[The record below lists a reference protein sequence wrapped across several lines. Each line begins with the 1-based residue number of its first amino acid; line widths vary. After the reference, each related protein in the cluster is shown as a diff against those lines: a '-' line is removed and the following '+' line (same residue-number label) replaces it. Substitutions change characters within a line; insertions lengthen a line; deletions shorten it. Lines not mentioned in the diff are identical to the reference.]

1 MLKLYKNKLSLLLGD
16 CFFVLFSF
24 FFSIFIRYDFSFP
37 PEVVFL
43 FTITNVI
50 IFLVVK
56 IFCFRLFALYIGM
69 WRYTSVWDLLNILKG
84 SFFGSSIII
93 LGVSYFYGFENISRS
108 LFIIDFI
115 ICTISISIIRL
126 GIRLFFTHLQEIIS
140 VDKNDLGKK
149 NILIVGAG
157 FSGQAI
163 LRQSLQ
169 NNIPIKVIGF
179 LDDDNEK
186 IGHKIHGRPIFNE
199 INKIHRVESPFEE
212 IYICVPSANKKQM
225 QRIIDICE
233 KTKKPIK
240 TLPSLAEIISD
251 KVSISHLRNVSILDL
266 LGRDEIKLNIDLIN
280 KTFRGKRVLI
290 TGAGGSIGSELVRQ
304 CLSFSP
310 SLLIMIDISEL
321 NLFEIEREIKQNK
334 SEVLV
339 KPVLCD
345 IRDSLIINQIFEDY
359 KPQVVL
365 HAAAYK
371 HVPIQEDFPWEAIK
385 TNIFGT
391 LNLSETSIKHHV
403 EKFVLV
409 STDKAVKPTNVMGA
423 TKRLAE
429 MVSLYFDRNQNDT
442 DFMAVR
448 FGNVLGSSGS
458 VIPIFQDQ
466 IKNGGPLTITD
477 PNMKRFFMSIPEASQ
492 LILQAGSFGK
502 GGEVFI
508 LEMGSPIKIID
519 IANQLIKLSG
529 YEPDKDIEI
538 KVTGSRPGEKIV
550 EELSLPNEDLDK
562 TTHKKIMVLN
572 DSRMTSVYI
581 KKVFKEIND
590 LEQSIIGMEAN
601 EVRKILANILPEYEP
616 DAKNIEP
623 IISNFEYKAK
633 A

>member
-1 MLKLYKNKLSLLLGD
+1 SFLL
-16 CFFVLFSF
+16 
-24 FFSIFIRYDFSFP
+24 SIFIRFDFSFP
-37 PEVVFL
+37 HEITFL
-43 FTITNVI
+43 FTFPNII
-50 IFLVVK
+50 IFIGIKVFSFK
-56 IFCFRLFALYIGM
+56 LFALYSGM

-84 SFFGSSIII
+84 SFFGSFVIVIGI
-93 LGVSYFYGFENISRS
+93 SYKYGFENISRS
-108 LFIIDFI
+108 LFILDFI
-115 ICTISISIIRL
+115 ICTISISILRL

-140 VDKNDLGKK
+140 VEEKDVIKK
-149 NILIVGAG
+149 SILIVGAG

-169 NNIPIKVIGF
+169 NNLPIKVIGF
-179 LDDDNEK
+179 LDDDIEK
-186 IGHKIHGRPIFNE
+186 IGRKIHGRPILCE
-199 INKIHRVESPFEE
+199 VDKIEKIESHFEE
-212 IYICVPSANKKQM
+212 IYICVPSASRRQMTKIIEICKK
-225 QRIIDICE
+225 
-233 KTKKPIK
+233 TNKPIK
-240 TLPSLAEIISD
+240 TLPSLSEIISD

-266 LGRDEIKLNIDLIN
+266 LGRDEVKLNIDLIN
-280 KTFRGKRVLI
+280 KTFKGKRVLI

-304 CLSFSP
+304 CLNFSP

-321 NLFEIEREIKQNK
+321 NLFDIEREIKQNK

-371 HVPIQEDFPWEAIK
+371 HVPIQENFPWEAIK

-391 LNLSETSIKHHV
+391 INLSVTSINHNV

-429 MVSLYFDRNQNDT
+429 MVSLYFDRSQNDT

-492 LILQAGSFGK
+492 LILQAGSIGK

-508 LEMGSPIKIID
+508 LDMGRPIKIID

-529 YEPDKDIEI
+529 YEPGKDIEI

-550 EELSLPNEDLDK
+550 EELSLPNENLDK
-562 TTHKKIMVLN
+562 TTHNKIMVLN
-572 DSRMTSVYI
+572 DSLI
-581 KKVFKEIND
+581 DNKNLKKVFKDIKY
-590 LEQSIIGMEAN
+590 LERSIAGRDAE
-601 EVRKILANILPEYEP
+601 EVRLILASILPEYEP
-616 DAKNIEP
+616 DTKGVESIK
-623 IISNFEYKAK
+623 SNLAYKAE